1 MNKEEIRQLFR
12 DNQTKTEGRQELKEK
27 LDSYLTKIKEVLN
40 DTTMIYKPRIIKKH
54 NLNPFNHQPLH
65 FGPTEKML
73 PLMHFINQKLLECAR
88 NHEDTFSLDAVEVYN
103 HLYDN
108 EHTIAEY
115 VSKALDRGVTIDNVD
130 HLDAFNNSVYRAV
143 ANYLNN
149 CGHTG
154 QEVYWEVNPSL
165 YSSDTFYF
173 EDSSDTFY
181 FEVGSYYLE

>member
-1 MNKEEIRQLFR
+1 MDKEEIRQVFR
-12 DNQTKTEGRQELKEK
+12 DNQTKTEGRQELKDR
-27 LDSYLTKIKEVLN
+27 LDSYLTKIKKVLN

-88 NHEDTFSLDAVEVYN
+88 NHEDTFILDAVEVYN

-115 VSKALDRGVTIDNVD
+115 VSKARDRGVTIDNVD
-130 HLDAFNNSVYRAV
+130 HFDAFNNSVYRAV

-165 YSSDTFYF
+165 YSSQLPPTK
-173 EDSSDTFY
+173 
-181 FEVGSYYLE
+181 VGGL